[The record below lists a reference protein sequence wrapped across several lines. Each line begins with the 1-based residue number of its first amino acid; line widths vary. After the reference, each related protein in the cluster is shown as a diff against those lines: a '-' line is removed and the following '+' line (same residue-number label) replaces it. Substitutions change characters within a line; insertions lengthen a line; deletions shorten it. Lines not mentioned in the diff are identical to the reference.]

1 MVGSSARTAALG
13 PLSMLGAVTG
23 SAGMTGGGGGG
34 AGGKA
39 ASTCGFG
46 DGAGAATVSA
56 GFGSTGG
63 VGGAGGG
70 LLATTGG
77 RGRGAGGGVV
87 VGRDPPAPGMNE
99 KSSASE
105 EEIHGTCSPLEA
117 RVTPILVRFSVS
129 SAIRS
134 GTRISLR
141 SSWTNRLCSPPA
153 SETTEAS
160 AAEYITNVPFGAMT
174 GVRPAEKLRNR
185 RSNGLRLEAA
195 PSAILTP
202 APRVLSSPSTVSRLM
217 PSRRTSDSVQICAS
231 IGSK

>member
-13 PLSMLGAVTG
+13 PLSMLGAVAG
-23 SAGMTGGGGGG
+23 SAGITGGGGGG

-56 GFGSTGG
+56 GFGGG
-63 VGGAGGG
+63 EGAGGAGCGV
-70 LLATTGG
+70 LATTGG
-77 RGRGAGGGVV
+77 GAGGGVV

-105 EEIHGTCSPLEA
+105 EEIHGTCSPREA

-160 AAEYITNVPFGAMT
+160 AAEYITSVPFGAMT

-185 RSNGLRLEAA
+185 RSNGLRLEAST
-195 PSAILTP
+195 SAILTP